1 MKILK
6 KLLNKYVISHANS
19 IDIPDFPSSNLV
31 RKKVV
36 FIGEVQNVGFRMEMY
51 TLAQRVPIC
60 QGLDRNNDSSMYP

>member
-36 FIGEVQNVGFRMEMY
+36 FMEKYKM
-51 TLAQRVPIC
+51 
-60 QGLDRNNDSSMYP
+60 